1 MLYVKVHKNNVD
13 KALNIL
19 KKQVKETKLM
29 LILKEREFYRKP
41 SEIKREKRAKARLR
55 SKKGSDYWMFF
66 KFVYIYIYKNTLR
79 FFNLHVV

>member
-1 MLYVKVHKNNVD
+1 MIHVKVYKNNID
-13 KALNIL
+13 KALNVL

-55 SKKGSDYWMFF
+55 NKKVLDY
-66 KFVYIYIYKNTLR
+66 
-79 FFNLHVV
+79 

>member
-1 MLYVKVHKNNVD
+1 MIHVKVYKNNVD

-55 SKKGSDYWMFF
+55 NKKVLDY
-66 KFVYIYIYKNTLR
+66 
-79 FFNLHVV
+79 

>member
-1 MLYVKVHKNNVD
+1 MIHIKVHKNNID
-13 KALNIL
+13 KALDVL

-55 SKKGSDYWMFF
+55 SKKVLDY
-66 KFVYIYIYKNTLR
+66 
-79 FFNLHVV
+79 